1 MRAQLLSCIWLFATP
16 QTVAHQVPLLM
27 GFHKQEYWSGLPF
40 LLPGSLSDPGIEPV
54 SPAFQ
59 VNSLPLSH
67 GEAQLSL
74 WIYLSIKI
82 TIQAQTLYNI
92 TQLHGTGGWI
102 ILFGPD
108 SSTGE
113 NVSSMNTRSMSLFF
127 IKKWSTHHPVPN
139 FKKYIHYLLNE

>member
-40 LLPGSLSDPGIEPV
+40 LLPGSLSDSGIEPV
-54 SPAFQ
+54 SPA
-59 VNSLPLSH
+59 LA
-67 GEAQLSL
+67 GEFFTTEPRGSPV
-74 WIYLSIKI
+74 ISMNISKYKI

-92 TQLHGTGGWI
+92 THLQGTGGWI

-113 NVSSMNTRSMSLFF
+113 NVSSMNTRIMSVFF

-139 FKKYIHYLLNE
+139 FKKYIH

>member
-1 MRAQLLSCIWLFATP
+1 MRAQLLSCTWLFATP

-40 LLPGSLSDPGIEPV
+40 LLLGSLSDPGIEPV
-54 SPAFQ
+54 SPA
-59 VNSLPLSH
+59 LA
-67 GEAQLSL
+67 GEFFTTEPQGSPV
-74 WIYLSIKI
+74 ISMNISKYKI

-139 FKKYIHYLLNE
+139 LKKYIH

>member
-1 MRAQLLSCIWLFATP
+1 MRAQLLSCTWLFATP
-16 QTVAHQVPLLM
+16 QIVAHQVPLLM

-54 SPAFQ
+54 SPALAGEFFTTE
-59 VNSLPLSH
+59 PLGSPVI
-67 GEAQLSL
+67 SMN
-74 WIYLSIKI
+74 ISKYKI

-139 FKKYIHYLLNE
+139 FKKYIH

>member
-1 MRAQLLSCIWLFATP
+1 MRAQLLSCTWLFATP
-16 QTVAHQVPLLM
+16 QIVAHQVPLLM

-40 LLPGSLSDPGIEPV
+40 LLLGSLSDPGIEPV
-54 SPAFQ
+54 SPALAGEFFTTE
-59 VNSLPLSH
+59 PLGSPVI
-67 GEAQLSL
+67 SMN
-74 WIYLSIKI
+74 ISKYKI

-139 FKKYIHYLLNE
+139 FKKYIH